1 MILLSSTF
9 DTHLKSARSAQ
20 DVAPCCQ
27 AKSCHLLIDHLPAL
41 ARGTD
46 QVVVPFMGA
55 RHSPHRCRDSR
66 LAPTSC
72 GAGVIAAIAEI
83 PRERGVA

>member
-9 DTHLKSARSAQ
+9 DTHLKSARSGR

-27 AKSCHLLIDHLPAL
+27 ARSCHLLIDHLPAL

-46 QVVVPFMGA
+46 QVVVPFLGA

>member
-9 DTHLKSARSAQ
+9 DTYVKSARSAQ

-46 QVVVPFMGA
+46 QVVVPFLGA

>member
-1 MILLSSTF
+1 VILLSSTF
-9 DTHLKSARSAQ
+9 DTYVKSARSAQ

-41 ARGTD
+41 AKGTD
-46 QVVVPFMGA
+46 QVVVPLLGA
-55 RHSPHRCRDSR
+55 HRSPQRCRDSR

-72 GAGVIAAIAEI
+72 GAGVIAAKTEIA
-83 PRERGVA
+83 RERGVA

>member
-27 AKSCHLLIDHLPAL
+27 AKSCHLLIDHVPAL

-46 QVVVPFMGA
+46 QVVVPFLGA

-72 GAGVIAAIAEI
+72 GVGVIAAIAEI